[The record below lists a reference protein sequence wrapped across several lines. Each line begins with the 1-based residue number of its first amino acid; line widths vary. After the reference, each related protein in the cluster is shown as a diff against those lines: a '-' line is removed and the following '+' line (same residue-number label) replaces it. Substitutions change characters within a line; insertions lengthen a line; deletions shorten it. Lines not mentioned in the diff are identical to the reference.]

1 MGGEPAFTALEGL
14 TGPGTYVLILHL
26 AGGEVI
32 RVGSLGSYAFPAG
45 FYAYVGSACG
55 PGGLAGRLRHHIAG
69 GARPHWHVDHLRR
82 AARLAEVW
90 FIAQSLRR
98 EHGWA
103 NWAAYHGYLKEQ
115 VDRVADAGLCWS
127 HCQHDWTSVLCD
139 EPLDWTR
146 KFLQY
151 AAERLQLM
159 THGDFYQHM
168 RQPGSRAAAR
178 DLDCGAATDARPH

>member
-1 MGGEPAFTALEGL
+1 MELLRRCLGVSCQGVTA
-14 TGPGTYVLILHL
+14 PYSHY
-26 AGGEVI
+26 
-32 RVGSLGSYAFPAG
+32 R
-45 FYAYVGSACG
+45 
-55 PGGLAGRLRHHIAG
+55 GLAGRPDILAIIARHGIPGPSAPAAATAG
-69 GARPHWHVDHLRR
+69 TTFRSVGTRKPFWYDRQGFPEL
-82 AARLAEVW
+82 LETPMQGW
-90 FIAQSLRR
+90 IDAQWRR

-127 HCQHDWTSVLCD
+127 HCQHDWTSVLYD